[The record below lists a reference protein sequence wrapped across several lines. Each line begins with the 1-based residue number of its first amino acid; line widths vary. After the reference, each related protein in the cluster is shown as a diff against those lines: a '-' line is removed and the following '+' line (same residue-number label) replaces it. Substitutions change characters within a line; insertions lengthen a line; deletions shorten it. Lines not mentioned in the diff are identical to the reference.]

1 MHIDHVGIAT
11 EDAADLADLYAD
23 LFDAPVAHEEEFDGL
38 RVVFLNLGNGYFELL
53 EPLPGADGAVSTYLD
68 RHGPGLHHLALAT
81 EDIDA
86 ALEAAR
92 AAGVDLIDESPR
104 PGAWGHAV
112 AFCHVYLRG
121 GFSSRALSQMTL
133 RRLGSY

>member
-1 MHIDHVGIAT
+1 MQFDHAGVAT
-11 EDAADLADLYAD
+11 DDADGLAALYGTA
-23 LFDAPVAHEEEFDGL
+23 FDAPVAHEEEFDGL

-112 AFCHVYLRG
+112 AFCHPKSTG
-121 GFSSRALSQMTL
+121 GVLVEFVEH
-133 RRLGSY
+133 